1 MNHETKYGHE
11 NCLIAELSQAIK
23 LKKSTFILVM
33 LHVRYNKFYLQSRR
47 QFFHLIVKQ
56 KLESLC
62 QQEIHQCRKTPST
75 KKKGLVK
82 GEKSTIKD
90 YQSITYL

>member
-23 LKKSTFILVM
+23 LKKSVFFYFTFILVM

-82 GEKSTIKD
+82 GEKSTI
-90 YQSITYL
+90 

>member
-11 NCLIAELSQAIK
+11 NGLIAELSQAIK
-23 LKKSTFILVM
+23 LKKSVFFSFTFILVM

-82 GEKSTIKD
+82 GEKSTI
-90 YQSITYL
+90 

>member
-23 LKKSTFILVM
+23 LKKSVFFYFTFILVM

-47 QFFHLIVKQ
+47 QFFYLIVKQ

-82 GEKSTIKD
+82 GEKSTI
-90 YQSITYL
+90 